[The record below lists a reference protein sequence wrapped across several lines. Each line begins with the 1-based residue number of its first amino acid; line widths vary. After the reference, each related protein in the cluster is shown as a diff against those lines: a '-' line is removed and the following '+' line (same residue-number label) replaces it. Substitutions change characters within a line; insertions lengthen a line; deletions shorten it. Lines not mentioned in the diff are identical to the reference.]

1 LVLTPVLVSGFMAGC
16 SEADGAENA
25 ESEEAATPRRVVRVE
40 TSVAAPQR
48 FEERISLTGTVEAT
62 NDVTISAEAGGRV
75 DFVAELGTRVEKGT
89 LVARFDERLLKSQ
102 AAAAEAEYNLARD
115 TYERQKALFADSV
128 ISELEFE
135 NARTRR
141 DQAKAN
147 YDRAQKQFEDTQL
160 KSPVAGRV
168 EVRYVEAGEL
178 VNPGT
183 PVVRVVDT
191 RHVKI
196 SAGVPERYAA
206 DIDEGADVSVRLPAL
221 GIDGNAQLSFVGS
234 VVNPQSRTFEVEIDM
249 ENRSGLLKP
258 EMVADLTIERRIIE
272 NAIVIPQNAMVHD
285 DLGTSVFVVEES
297 NGDRIARRRDVE
309 VGASF
314 RGQTVIRSG
323 VSAGDEVV
331 VVGQANLTEGNLV
344 EVVGS

>member
-1 LVLTPVLVSGFMAGC
+1 MAGC
-16 SEADGAENA
+16 SEADGAENG
-25 ESEEAATPRRVVRVE
+25 ESEEAAITRRVVRVE
-40 TSVAAPQR
+40 TSVATPKR
-48 FEERISLTGTVEAT
+48 FEERISLTGTVEAV
-62 NDVTISAEAGGRV
+62 NDVTISAEAGGRA
-75 DFVAELGTRVEKGT
+75 DYVAELGTRVQPGT
-89 LVARFDERLLKSQ
+89 VVARFDERLLKSQ
-102 AAAAEAEYNLARD
+102 AAAAEAEYDLARD

-141 DQAKAN
+141 DQAKASF
-147 YDRAQKQFEDTQL
+147 DRAQKQFEDTQL

-168 EVRYVEAGEL
+168 EDRYVEAGEL

-196 SAGVPERYAA
+196 TAGVPERYAA
-206 DIDEGADVSVRLPAL
+206 DIKEGADVAVSLPTLNIERDAK
-221 GIDGNAQLSFVGS
+221 LSFVGS
-234 VVNPQSRTFEVEIDM
+234 VVNPQSRTFKAEIEID
-249 ENRSGLLKP
+249 NKSGLLKP
-258 EMVADLTIERRIIE
+258 EMVADMTIERRIIE
-272 NAIVIPQNAMVHD
+272 DAIVIPQNALVHD
-285 DLGTSVFVVEES
+285 DLGTSVFILEE
-297 NGDRIARRRDVE
+297 NDGELTAHRRDVE

-323 VSAGDEVV
+323 VSSGDEIV
-331 VVGQANLTEGNLV
+331 VVGQSNLTEGNLV